1 MDKSWITKHRLSQD
15 YINGV
20 KEFLDFAFGY
30 SKTYMIKCPC
40 QRCFL
45 VKHKNRTEI
54 EGDLVCHGFLP
65 TYTNWYLHG
74 EELDFQEQEVR
85 LEHESDDD
93 HVENPT
99 MNLLGDV
106 FPSMSN
112 SFNDDAASMPT
123 MEDHSKQNEVFDD
136 LLADCNEA
144 FDKGMSMI
152 LDLLKEAFEHAKLP
166 KSFNDMKKI
175 IRKLGFNYENI
186 HVCPNDCMLFWG
198 DDASRETCKVCESS
212 RWKTSIVVDE
222 TLDKKKKKKQLAA
235 KVLRYFPLKPRLQ
248 RFFMSSKTAKYMRW
262 HADSENKDAGPSS
275 KVLKFSAY
283 NINGF
288 KFRIIE
294 RDQDLKTQNS
304 GIFVSA
310 ETISYASSRDINP
323 RSGNVSYYGKLTEI
337 LELNYY
343 DSFRVVLF
351 KCKWVDT
358 RDARGFK
365 KDQFGHSMVN
375 FSRLIHTGSGEEDE
389 PYVLA
394 SQARLVYYVE
404 DPQEKDWSVVVHVQ
418 PRDLYDMED
427 PTSSDEIPPQF
438 ILKVLRFHLIYMII
452 WSMSETD
459 SQAPPPL
466 GPELASGKWR
476 VRVID
481 GDRNITEEKISGKE
495 VWGLLNRRVMVDF
508 NRRGQVIK
516 DSGGLFGSWLGS
528 LSNDLNILPIN
539 YTDWRKVPNYRK
551 EMAWKVIQKKFWFD
565 NPRRRKKYVLSALG
579 EEETGKEPNRAELF
593 IASRTRSDGSLL
605 SNEARIT
612 VDKLSQVMTENIQD
626 EASNTESRPYDAFEQ
641 VFGSEPTGRV
651 RCVGRGVTPSK
662 YLLDQES
669 VMSSNAEIL
678 ELKTRL
684 KGLEDKLEIV
694 TDALFVLVKSKTEG
708 RY

>member
-1 MDKSWITKHRLSQD
+1 MDKSWITKHRISQD

-30 SKTYMIKCPC
+30 SKTDMIKCPC

-45 VKHKNRTEI
+45 VKYKNRTEI

-112 SFNDDAASMPT
+112 SF
-123 MEDHSKQNEVFDD
+123 SK
-136 LLADCNEA
+136 
-144 FDKGMSMI
+144 
-152 LDLLKEAFEHAKLP
+152 
-166 KSFNDMKKI
+166 
-175 IRKLGFNYENI
+175 
-186 HVCPNDCMLFWG
+186 
-198 DDASRETCKVCESS
+198 
-212 RWKTSIVVDE
+212 
-222 TLDKKKKKKQLAA
+222 
-235 KVLRYFPLKPRLQ
+235 
-248 RFFMSSKTAKYMRW
+248 
-262 HADSENKDAGPSS
+262 
-275 KVLKFSAY
+275 Y

-427 PTSSDEIPPQF
+427 PTSSDEIPPQVV
-438 ILKVLRFHLIYMII
+438 IEDPPIQSSMII
-452 WSMSETD
+452 SDNVSDIRLVRQIEDLESSQIPSDLYDNMETD

-476 VRVID
+476 VRVI
-481 GDRNITEEKISGKE
+481 
-495 VWGLLNRRVMVDF
+495 
-508 NRRGQVIK
+508 
-516 DSGGLFGSWLGS
+516 GS

-579 EEETGKEPNRAELF
+579 VRCRDLKQRIWMKYRRNTIEEAFEARPGLIPEDQWKEFVEMQFTDKAKEEETGKEPNRAELF

-605 SNEARIT
+605 SNEARICD
-612 VDKLSQVMTENIQD
+612 VV
-626 EASNTESRPYDAFEQ
+626 
-641 VFGSEPTGRV
+641 
-651 RCVGRGVTPSK
+651 
-662 YLLDQES
+662 
-669 VMSSNAEIL
+669 
-678 ELKTRL
+678 
-684 KGLEDKLEIV
+684 
-694 TDALFVLVKSKTEG
+694 
-708 RY
+708 